1 MRPVQIVE
9 VSSLLMMKSAAHVK
23 EKYRMKKTTPVL
35 NAVEESFQ
43 ALMMYVMTVK
53 GEMKVN
59 NKQI

>member
-1 MRPVQIVE
+1 
-9 VSSLLMMKSAAHVK
+9 
-23 EKYRMKKTTPVL
+23 MKKITPAL